1 MAQHMQHR
9 IPGYV
14 EYVIR
19 KYTQERTQAA
29 LDMDMET
36 MTSWVWVKWQNHQFK
51 IPCEK
56 DDQIV
61 DMEEIKSVI
70 TQINLLK

>member
-1 MAQHMQHR
+1 MHHR

-29 LDMDMET
+29 LDMDVET
-36 MTSWVWVKWQNHQFK
+36 MTSWLWVKWQNHQFK
-51 IPCEK
+51 IPCGH

-61 DMEEIKSVI
+61 DMDDLKSVI